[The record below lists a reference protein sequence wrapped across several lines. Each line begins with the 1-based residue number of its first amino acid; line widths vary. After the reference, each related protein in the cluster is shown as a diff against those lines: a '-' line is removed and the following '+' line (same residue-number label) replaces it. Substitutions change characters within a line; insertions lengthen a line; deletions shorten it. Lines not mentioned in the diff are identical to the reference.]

1 MRDLISAFAI
11 CNNVTPVKDDP
22 NIQKAL
28 EVNSPQKI
36 QRGTYAPNTK
46 SQPIFEQDIYN
57 EISKNR

>member
-1 MRDLISAFAI
+1 MTDLISAFAI

-46 SQPIFEQDIYN
+46 SQPIFEQDI
-57 EISKNR
+57 